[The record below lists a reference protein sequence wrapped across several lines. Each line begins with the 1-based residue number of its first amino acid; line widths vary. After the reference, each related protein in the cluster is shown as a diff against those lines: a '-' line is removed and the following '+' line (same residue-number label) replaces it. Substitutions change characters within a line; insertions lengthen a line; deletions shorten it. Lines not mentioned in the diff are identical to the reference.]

1 MVGSGCV
8 HQSSPQILYSFA
20 GFFWPCRVVGRRT
33 YPLHSSHSY
42 CRGRNGRV
50 AREFWWARLDS
61 NQRPRDYESEKANPR
76 TNVKG
81 DSSVLGFNLE
91 PESCQVERGA
101 TSESPVASRRFT
113 TTTSHEKLPFAR
125 LEFLSFTADTSQ
137 MTTGATA
144 PVCVALK
151 QNGGGYVFRLRIAAK
166 PTIAR
171 SAATMTIAHSESV
184 GIAPPLPVNGA
195 QVGTLIVVASVV
207 TVV

>member
-1 MVGSGCV
+1 M
-8 HQSSPQILYSFA
+8 
-20 GFFWPCRVVGRRT
+20 
-33 YPLHSSHSY
+33 
-42 CRGRNGRV
+42 
-50 AREFWWARLDS
+50 
-61 NQRPRDYESEKANPR
+61 
-76 TNVKG
+76 
-81 DSSVLGFNLE
+81 LGFNLE